1 MNEFPKNDK
10 AAPALFAAAEITEQ
24 LEQTEPAVQLYQRLI
39 KSYGKTKQATGAH
52 WQLGFLYQ
60 RQTQFEKAAQMF
72 EKMASFP
79 DVPQVKDALF
89 NAAQTRKA
97 LGQYVKTIS
106 IMNTYVK
113 KYPKDPGA
121 NSFVLQIAELF
132 ERQKRWEK
140 AISTYRRFIKSYGSA
155 HPERLP
161 VVYLNLAKAYQN
173 LGKRDARKNASREL
187 SKVGSSVTS
196 LFKPVEAKAKGI
208 ITAGVAKLEAQL
220 KGFPEKAKDSRQTRR
235 SALPRRSE
243 SQDQNGHET
252 SWGYTVATIWWGCG
266 DIAFA
271 TMFVPVPLSENF
283 KPSTSTKILR
293 RSSKF
298 PPMKALKKSL
308 VRRVAC

>member
-1 MNEFPKNDK
+1 MGPDGALGSIHARSQKLQSVEQKETARRHCRFYQRICSRAPSKGEKQQAANQYLRFVNEFPKNDK

-196 LFKPVEAKAKGI
+196 LFKPVEAKAQGNYY
-208 ITAGVAKLEAQL
+208 GRCRQVRSPVERVP
-220 KGFPEKAKDSRQTRR
+220 GEGEGDSRQTEE
-235 SALPRRSE
+235 APCQEGQE
-243 SQDQNGHET
+243 SQDQSGHET
-252 SWGYTVATIWWGCG
+252 
-266 DIAFA
+266 
-271 TMFVPVPLSENF
+271 
-283 KPSTSTKILR
+283 ILG
-293 RSSKF
+293 
-298 PPMKALKKSL
+298 
-308 VRRVAC
+308 